1 MPGGGQLT
9 IETANVELSASA
21 APQHVGVPPGPYVM
35 LLVNDTGSGMDEL
48 TRAHIFE
55 PFYTTKEQGKGTGLG
70 LATVYGIITQSEGA
84 IRVDSEVGRGV
95 TFRIYLPRVD
105 AAAELRSGPA
115 DGRDER
121 TGSETI
127 LLVEDEPQVRYLARS
142 VLEARGY
149 TVLEA
154 TQPDEAIQHAE
165 QHSGPIDLLL
175 TDVVMPGA
183 SGPELA
189 ALLADQ
195 RPGVPVV
202 YMSGYAS
209 ETLLGHGLRE
219 GELEFLQKPFTPVA
233 LAQKVRD
240 VLDARPTS
248 GSPR

>member
-9 IETANVELSASA
+9 IETANVELSATA
-21 APQHVGVPPGPYVM
+21 TPQHVGIAPGPYVL
-35 LLVNDTGSGMDEL
+35 LLVRDTGAGMDEM
-48 TRAHIFE
+48 TRARIFE
-55 PFYTTKEQGKGTGLG
+55 PFFTTKEQGKGTGLG

-84 IRVDSEVGRGV
+84 IRVESEVGRGA
-95 TFRIYLPRVD
+95 TFRIYLPRVE
-105 AAAELRSGPA
+105 AALALHAPPAEH
-115 DGRDER
+115 RDER

-127 LLVEDEPQVRYLARS
+127 LLVEDEPQVRDLARS

-154 TQPDEAIQHAE
+154 TRADEAMQHAE
-165 QHSGPIDLLL
+165 RHPGPIHLLL

-189 ALLADQ
+189 SLLAGQ
-195 RPGVPVV
+195 RPGVPVI

-209 ETLLGHGLRE
+209 ETVLGHGARE
-219 GELEFLQKPFTPVA
+219 ADFEFLQKPFSPVA

-240 VLDARPTS
+240 VLDAHPAN
-248 GSPR
+248 GSAL